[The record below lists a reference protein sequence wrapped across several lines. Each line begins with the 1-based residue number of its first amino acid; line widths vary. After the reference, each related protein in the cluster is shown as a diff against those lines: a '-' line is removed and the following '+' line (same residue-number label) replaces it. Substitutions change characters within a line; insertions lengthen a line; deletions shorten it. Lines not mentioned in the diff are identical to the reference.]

1 MEYEQ
6 NPISVYCCCL
16 VMNDALVTLLPPP
29 HHTTPHPVLSP
40 VSAFPLVS
48 FLLTNP
54 TSMGYEQNPISVY
67 YCYRACSSS
76 TTGTAT
82 ANTNGSTSKSE
93 GGQCEKALLPPADSL
108 AVCIGEVRCGAL
120 HCSYHTNPCCYL
132 PPQTPP
138 FSHPGVPSLPL
149 LSHPPP
155 PLSLAPRTMP
165 PCVFPASNT
174 PQGDQPSALLCRS
187 YSPRQPELYP
197 PFRPPVLPFPLT
209 TTTMPPH
216 PSSQPFMI
224 PAPLL
229 PDPFL
234 FFSVSQQ
241 CNPLTP
247 HQHSWT
253 DRVTFLFASPSL
265 ALLPNPSPLL
275 ALPAFPIPPTP
286 HRHTRCPTPPGL
298 TESTSSSPHHHPLL
312 SSPTLSGPLPH
323 FLPTPQPPPRQV
335 SNTPWTDRVTFLFAP
350 LLDHVPKPLH
360 VSPFMDMQSTWV
372 MRALP
377 PSHCI
382 SLHITALHPV
392 LGCREAAAAQESH
405 KETEKEAET
414 GGAGSGGED
423 ALETKGSGSSSNISN
438 SNGGNSMGSSI
449 FVACLDID
457 CLPAAQQPYLFPLTL
472 PTLPTLPRPLTPS
485 QSHPHPPSSAHPPS
499 LHGLVAEW
507 SREVRCRWWLCCM
520 PHRVAFWIYWQ
531 AFLLW
536 WKGVPLFEHPKY
548 TEGPAYAES
557 TLHHRLLLLVLKK
570 RKLVIQVTVTSCR
583 ESSGRMTRPRL
594 LSVVLGI
601 LSVATI
607 AAAYRSTQAPLRI
620 DCGSDSPT
628 SANGLEWQGD
638 KYSNGGESH
647 TIASANSFSLNTVES
662 TLRAFAVGTTGCY
675 NIPVIEG
682 RYLVRVSFAYYNYD
696 DKNMPPYF
704 SVLVQNTVVESVDM
718 TVVQSN
724 FVSGAYYSDYIAYAL
739 NGKLSVCF
747 QAQPGSPGPAIV
759 NSLEVLPQDTDAYD
773 AATLGNKVILSTY
786 VRLNMGGGKVGP
798 EPADPG
804 FRTWMEDV
812 RPEQGNFTVLTKDS
826 ASAPIA
832 GTGVAPDYLP
842 PAVFETSR
850 AALTPL
856 SNTSGVAGRPSQMSQ
871 ATGFRMTVL
880 PVDKN
885 NMWYIRFYFVEL
897 DPSAQPGDRVFEIL
911 LGSGNVVKSIGN
923 QAGGFDIRA
932 KVAPLTALVVP
943 VFFNYSQYS
952 SNYGEDLEVGVRTVG
967 GSRLPA
973 VISGVELFEVVP
985 QTTTESSGLSGAA
998 IAAIVIGCLFVVVL
1012 IVLGVVLIM
1021 RRRRAGGAGFSQIS
1035 EH

>member
-1 MEYEQ
+1 
-6 NPISVYCCCL
+6 
-16 VMNDALVTLLPPP
+16 
-29 HHTTPHPVLSP
+29 
-40 VSAFPLVS
+40 
-48 FLLTNP
+48 
-54 TSMGYEQNPISVY
+54 
-67 YCYRACSSS
+67 
-76 TTGTAT
+76 
-82 ANTNGSTSKSE
+82 
-93 GGQCEKALLPPADSL
+93 
-108 AVCIGEVRCGAL
+108 
-120 HCSYHTNPCCYL
+120 
-132 PPQTPP
+132 
-138 FSHPGVPSLPL
+138 
-149 LSHPPP
+149 
-155 PLSLAPRTMP
+155 
-165 PCVFPASNT
+165 
-174 PQGDQPSALLCRS
+174 
-187 YSPRQPELYP
+187 
-197 PFRPPVLPFPLT
+197 
-209 TTTMPPH
+209 
-216 PSSQPFMI
+216 
-224 PAPLL
+224 
-229 PDPFL
+229 
-234 FFSVSQQ
+234 
-241 CNPLTP
+241 
-247 HQHSWT
+247 
-253 DRVTFLFASPSL
+253 
-265 ALLPNPSPLL
+265 
-275 ALPAFPIPPTP
+275 
-286 HRHTRCPTPPGL
+286 
-298 TESTSSSPHHHPLL
+298 
-312 SSPTLSGPLPH
+312 
-323 FLPTPQPPPRQV
+323 V

-557 TLHHRLLLLVLKK
+557 TLHPRRSFAPHAAFCLNLCHRPIP
-570 RKLVIQVTVTSCR
+570 RYSF
-583 ESSGRMTRPRL
+583 EPSSGFSYPSLSPFLFLASPCLPLPFPTFIRL
-594 LSVVLGI
+594 PLPSRALSTSLP
-601 LSVATI
+601 SRA
-607 AAAYRSTQAPLRI
+607 APLRI

>member
-1 MEYEQ
+1 
-6 NPISVYCCCL
+6 
-16 VMNDALVTLLPPP
+16 
-29 HHTTPHPVLSP
+29 
-40 VSAFPLVS
+40 
-48 FLLTNP
+48 
-54 TSMGYEQNPISVY
+54 
-67 YCYRACSSS
+67 
-76 TTGTAT
+76 
-82 ANTNGSTSKSE
+82 
-93 GGQCEKALLPPADSL
+93 
-108 AVCIGEVRCGAL
+108 
-120 HCSYHTNPCCYL
+120 
-132 PPQTPP
+132 
-138 FSHPGVPSLPL
+138 
-149 LSHPPP
+149 
-155 PLSLAPRTMP
+155 
-165 PCVFPASNT
+165 
-174 PQGDQPSALLCRS
+174 
-187 YSPRQPELYP
+187 
-197 PFRPPVLPFPLT
+197 
-209 TTTMPPH
+209 
-216 PSSQPFMI
+216 MI
-224 PAPLL
+224 
-229 PDPFL
+229 
-234 FFSVSQQ
+234 
-241 CNPLTP
+241 
-247 HQHSWT
+247 
-253 DRVTFLFASPSL
+253 
-265 ALLPNPSPLL
+265 
-275 ALPAFPIPPTP
+275 
-286 HRHTRCPTPPGL
+286 
-298 TESTSSSPHHHPLL
+298 
-312 SSPTLSGPLPH
+312 
-323 FLPTPQPPPRQV
+323 
-335 SNTPWTDRVTFLFAP
+335 
-350 LLDHVPKPLH
+350 
-360 VSPFMDMQSTWV
+360 
-372 MRALP
+372 
-377 PSHCI
+377 
-382 SLHITALHPV
+382 
-392 LGCREAAAAQESH
+392 
-405 KETEKEAET
+405 
-414 GGAGSGGED
+414 
-423 ALETKGSGSSSNISN
+423 
-438 SNGGNSMGSSI
+438 
-449 FVACLDID
+449 
-457 CLPAAQQPYLFPLTL
+457 
-472 PTLPTLPRPLTPS
+472 
-485 QSHPHPPSSAHPPS
+485 
-499 LHGLVAEW
+499 
-507 SREVRCRWWLCCM
+507 
-520 PHRVAFWIYWQ
+520 
-531 AFLLW
+531 
-536 WKGVPLFEHPKY
+536 
-548 TEGPAYAES
+548 
-557 TLHHRLLLLVLKK
+557 
-570 RKLVIQVTVTSCR
+570 
-583 ESSGRMTRPRL
+583 RPRL
-594 LSVVLGI
+594 LSVVLGL

-638 KYSNGGESH
+638 KYSNGGDSH

-662 TLRAFAVGTTGCY
+662 TLRAFPVGTTGCY
-675 NIPVIEG
+675 NIPVVEG

-739 NGKLSVCF
+739 NGKLAVCF

-832 GTGVAPDYLP
+832 GTGVAPDFLP

-856 SNTSGVAGRPSQMSQ
+856 SNASGVAGRPSQLSQ

-1035 EH
+1035 ER

>member
-1 MEYEQ
+1 
-6 NPISVYCCCL
+6 
-16 VMNDALVTLLPPP
+16 
-29 HHTTPHPVLSP
+29 
-40 VSAFPLVS
+40 
-48 FLLTNP
+48 
-54 TSMGYEQNPISVY
+54 
-67 YCYRACSSS
+67 
-76 TTGTAT
+76 
-82 ANTNGSTSKSE
+82 
-93 GGQCEKALLPPADSL
+93 
-108 AVCIGEVRCGAL
+108 
-120 HCSYHTNPCCYL
+120 
-132 PPQTPP
+132 
-138 FSHPGVPSLPL
+138 
-149 LSHPPP
+149 
-155 PLSLAPRTMP
+155 
-165 PCVFPASNT
+165 
-174 PQGDQPSALLCRS
+174 
-187 YSPRQPELYP
+187 
-197 PFRPPVLPFPLT
+197 
-209 TTTMPPH
+209 
-216 PSSQPFMI
+216 
-224 PAPLL
+224 
-229 PDPFL
+229 
-234 FFSVSQQ
+234 
-241 CNPLTP
+241 
-247 HQHSWT
+247 
-253 DRVTFLFASPSL
+253 
-265 ALLPNPSPLL
+265 
-275 ALPAFPIPPTP
+275 
-286 HRHTRCPTPPGL
+286 
-298 TESTSSSPHHHPLL
+298 
-312 SSPTLSGPLPH
+312 
-323 FLPTPQPPPRQV
+323 
-335 SNTPWTDRVTFLFAP
+335 
-350 LLDHVPKPLH
+350 
-360 VSPFMDMQSTWV
+360 
-372 MRALP
+372 
-377 PSHCI
+377 
-382 SLHITALHPV
+382 
-392 LGCREAAAAQESH
+392 
-405 KETEKEAET
+405 
-414 GGAGSGGED
+414 
-423 ALETKGSGSSSNISN
+423 
-438 SNGGNSMGSSI
+438 
-449 FVACLDID
+449 
-457 CLPAAQQPYLFPLTL
+457 
-472 PTLPTLPRPLTPS
+472 
-485 QSHPHPPSSAHPPS
+485 
-499 LHGLVAEW
+499 
-507 SREVRCRWWLCCM
+507 
-520 PHRVAFWIYWQ
+520 
-531 AFLLW
+531 
-536 WKGVPLFEHPKY
+536 
-548 TEGPAYAES
+548 
-557 TLHHRLLLLVLKK
+557 
-570 RKLVIQVTVTSCR
+570 
-583 ESSGRMTRPRL
+583 MTRPRL

-662 TLRAFAVGTTGCY
+662 TLRAFPVGTTGCY
-675 NIPVIEG
+675 NIPVVEG

-696 DKNMPPYF
+696 DRNMPPYF

-826 ASAPIA
+826 ATAPIA
-832 GTGVAPDYLP
+832 GTGVAPDFLP
-842 PAVFETSR
+842 PAVFETAR

-856 SNTSGVAGRPSQMSQ
+856 SNSSGVAGRPSQLSQ

-880 PVDKN
+880 PVDRS

-911 LGSGNVVKSIGN
+911 LGSGNIVKSIGN

-985 QTTTESSGLSGAA
+985 QTSTESSGLSGAA

-1035 EH
+1035 ER